1 MRPSGIGG
9 QAVME
14 GVMMKNRENY
24 AVAVRKANGDITVDV
39 QTYGEKSKLKVLRK
53 IPFVRGVFNFVD
65 SLVLGTK
72 VLTYSASFFEEEEEE
87 TLSETK
93 ESLLMAFTVFVS
105 IVLSIGIFFC
115 IPFFVTE
122 FFRKHVTQSEW
133 VIITIEGVLR
143 IAIFVLYIVLIS
155 LMKDI
160 KRFFMYHGAEHK
172 CINCIE
178 NGWELNVKN
187 ARKASKQHKRCGTSF
202 LLIVM
207 VVSIIFLFFIRAE
220 NRWLRL
226 AIRLALIPVI
236 AGVSYEFIRLAG
248 RSESKIV
255 HVLSKPGMWLQN
267 LTTREPLDE
276 MLEVAIASV
285 EAVFDWRAFLVG
297 ELPENC
303 GYTFSGGKS
312 KTVETS
318 KKQVETKNDMNEK
331 IGSEPSVDEISKD
344 VAESGE

>member
-1 MRPSGIGG
+1 MKPSGIGG

-14 GVMMKNRENY
+14 GVMMKNRETY
-24 AVAVRKANGDITVDV
+24 AVAVRKPNGEITVDV
-39 QTYGEKSKLKVLRK
+39 QKYGDKSRLKAFRT

-72 VLTYSASFFEEEEEE
+72 VLTYSASFFEEEEEQE
-87 TLSETK
+87 LSETREK
-93 ESLLMAFTVFVS
+93 IVMALTVCLS

-122 FFRKHVTQSEW
+122 FIRRNVTSAEW
-133 VIITIEGVLR
+133 VIVLIEGVLR
-143 IAIFVLYIVLIS
+143 IAIFLLYIVLIS
-155 LMKDI
+155 FMKDI

-178 NGWELNVKN
+178 NGWELNIDN

-207 VVSIIFLFFIRAE
+207 VVSVIFLFFIRAK
-220 NRWLRL
+220 NRWLRFV
-226 AIRLALIPVI
+226 IRLALIPVI

-248 RSESKIV
+248 RSESKLV
-255 HVLSKPGMWLQN
+255 NVLSKPGLWLQN
-267 LTTREPLDE
+267 LTTREPMDE

-285 EAVFDWRAFLVG
+285 EAVFDWREFLDVKQQG
-297 ELPENC
+297 EQEN
-303 GYTFSGGKS
+303 
-312 KTVETS
+312 VEE
-318 KKQVETKNDMNEK
+318 V
-331 IGSEPSVDEISKD
+331 
-344 VAESGE
+344 